1 MEAIKSKIYKFY
13 QNPEWITSIL
23 EKIVYIVLVI
33 LLATIAIKISF
44 KLIDYVMNIQ
54 TKNRFKLKVNE
65 KKSETLHKLINSFVK
80 YGIYFIA
87 FFQILSIL
95 GINTTSIIASAG
107 IASVAIGFGAQSL
120 VKDLISGFFIV
131 LEGQFDVGDYVK
143 VYNQGSFIAEG
154 NVLSLGVRSTKIK
167 SKEGEVYFVPNGT
180 INQVINFSLTYSLAK
195 VELPIFING
204 NIESFIE
211 EVNNLLIKLNEETIY
226 KQYFYKKEELHLEKI
241 DKIEN
246 NIAYITLIGKIKLG
260 KKSIVETMIR
270 KDFYDLFKERITS
283 GEDSGSK

>member
-1 MEAIKSKIYKFY
+1 MEWSPVPDIWD
-13 QNPEWITSIL
+13 QVTW
-23 EKIVYIVLVI
+23 I
-33 LLATIAIKISF
+33 LLPSGKPA
-44 KLIDYVMNIQ
+44 
-54 TKNRFKLKVNE
+54 
-65 KKSETLHKLINSFVK
+65 
-80 YGIYFIA
+80 
-87 FFQILSIL
+87 
-95 GINTTSIIASAG
+95 ASVSPPSLWPRAG

-154 NVLSLGVRSTKIK
+154 NILSLGVRSTKIR

-195 VELPIFING
+195 VELPILING
-204 NIESFIE
+204 NTESFVDEI
-211 EVNNLLIKLNEETIY
+211 NKLLIKLNGEVEY
-226 KQYFYKKEELHLEKI
+226 KQYFYKKEEIHLEKI

-260 KKSIVETMIR
+260 TKSVVETMIR
-270 KDFYDLFKERITS
+270 KDFYDIFKERITS